1 VAEAD
6 GGELDDDHPGID
18 VSGAV
23 GEAGHE
29 LEELGATDT
38 PDAGP
43 VVKTSEEVADEEAR
57 DVERDVGLGRGVFGG
72 LESDA

>member
-1 VAEAD
+1 VVAEAD
-6 GGELDDDHPGID
+6 DGHDDDHPRID

-38 PDAGP
+38 PDTGP
-43 VVKTSEEVADEEAR
+43 VVKTTEDVAEDEAR
-57 DVERDVGLGRGVFGG
+57 DVERDVALGRGVFGG
-72 LESDA
+72 LESET

>member
-1 VAEAD
+1 MAAAD
-6 GGELDDDHPGID
+6 DTSDDDHPRID

-29 LEELGATDT
+29 LEELGAADV

-43 VVKTSEEVADEEAR
+43 VVKTSEDLAEEEAR
-57 DVERDVGLGRGVFGG
+57 DVERDVALGRGVFGG